1 MTERIREIIFA
12 HHLILGGGDGA
23 APNLEAWRLMK
34 LVSNGNKHHTILR
47 NALRAADMPFFGGSD
62 LKEHNI
68 KHLWNQVKRVDF
80 PPKGSVFR
88 LDRTIVHLRGV
99 VPKSIGSSEMRLA
112 AKGCISHS
120 SYEGRPLATIL
131 GGVPK
136 AKEWRQKNRQLGLG
150 AR

>member
-47 NALRAADMPFFGGSD
+47 NALRAADMSFFGGSD
-62 LKEHNI
+62 LKEHNL

-80 PPKGSVFR
+80 PPQGGCLPSR
-88 LDRTIVHLRGV
+88 QDNRTSSWRG
-99 VPKSIGSSEMRLA
+99 A
-112 AKGCISHS
+112 
-120 SYEGRPLATIL
+120 
-131 GGVPK
+131 
-136 AKEWRQKNRQLGLG
+136 QKYWK
-150 AR
+150 